1 MLSGHDGEVG
11 ETASLVPPR
20 RFTLRKVGRLSRTY
34 VLAAGNPPVGQLAV
48 FHKGA
53 LWQPDTADVPG
64 DTWVFGPAGVFG
76 LWGLRTTIVSRRT
89 GQPIAYRRFRDLVV
103 VGGPRL
109 RYHPRGLRPAPPR
122 WVREDG
128 VVVATFSRTKT
139 VDVMSGNHQLDVLC
153 ALASSRWLLGDTGT
167 RLPPSSV

>member
-1 MLSGHDGEVG
+1 MLAV
-11 ETASLVPPR
+11 
-20 RFTLRKVGRLSRTY
+20 
-34 VLAAGNPPVGQLAV
+34 GNPPVGQLAV
-48 FHKGA
+48 LRKGV

-89 GQPIAYRRFRDLVV
+89 GQPIAYQRFRDLEV

-109 RYHPRGLRPAPPR
+109 RWHPRGLRPAPPR

-128 VVVATFSRTKT
+128 VVVATFPRTNA
-139 VDVMSGNHQLDVLC
+139 VDVMSGHHQLDVLC
-153 ALASSRWLLGDTGT
+153 ALAARRWMLGSDST
-167 RLPPSSV
+167 RLPPSGV